1 MPQAI
6 AKEDTCVAGSGV
18 ATGSHRIAVAWL
30 SALPTVVKTVFSNFI
45 KDTSDDVDPDNR
57 LSAAPPFRPITRCLV
72 QKGDAVSDR
81 HTRGGLKSHEVP
93 TGCSKVWMR
102 ET

>member
-30 SALPTVVKTVFSNFI
+30 SALPTVG
-45 KDTSDDVDPDNR
+45 KDSFFEFYQGYER
-57 LSAAPPFRPITRCLV
+57 
-72 QKGDAVSDR
+72 
-81 HTRGGLKSHEVP
+81 
-93 TGCSKVWMR
+93 
-102 ET
+102 